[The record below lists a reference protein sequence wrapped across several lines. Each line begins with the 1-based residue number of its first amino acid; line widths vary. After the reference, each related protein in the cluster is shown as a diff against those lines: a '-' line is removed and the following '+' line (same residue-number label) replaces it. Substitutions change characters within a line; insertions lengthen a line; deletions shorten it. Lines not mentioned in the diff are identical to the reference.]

1 MFCLHVFS
9 LQSNNLA
16 SETGYVNATEVQGE
30 SKEVGAKVIYQG
42 REMTVSKGI
51 DNDGGLKMADFSG
64 VIAFTEMLKGNNTLT
79 DVKYAAPPARQ
90 ARVSSR

>member
-1 MFCLHVFS
+1 MCFS

-16 SETGYVNATEVQGE
+16 SETGYVKATEVQGE

-51 DNDGGLKMADFSG
+51 DSDGELKMVDLSG
-64 VIAFTEMLKGNNTLT
+64 VLVFADMLKINSTLT
-79 DVKYAAPPARQ
+79 DVKYAAARCLLT
-90 ARVSSR
+90 VSSR

>member
-1 MFCLHVFS
+1 MCFS

-16 SETGYVNATEVQGE
+16 SETGYVKATEVQGA

-51 DNDGGLKMADFSG
+51 DNDGELKMADYSG
-64 VIAFTEMLKGNNTLT
+64 VIAFAEMLKSNSTLT
-79 DVKYAAPPARQ
+79 DVKYATAHLLPYRQ
-90 ARVSSR
+90 HPLTL